1 MKIFDWDL
9 KTNLHINDNL
19 ILCLGSFETLHK
31 GNNELFKLTFDY
43 TKTNSNYK
51 SAILL
56 FKNKIKD
63 SKIIDNKA
71 FQLKTRLYTLDA
83 LNFDYVFISE
93 YNDEI
98 KNYDANLFI
107 NILKN
112 NNVKAVVCG
121 PDYKFGFNK
130 KGDIK
135 LLKKNFEVFV
145 ANEKKVNKQKISS
158 TLINQLIEEGNIHL
172 INELLIDN
180 YAFIVN
186 ANEFIFEIPP
196 KLNKL
201 KNGIYIVNAVIKNVE
216 YHGLCL
222 INVTFTDESS
232 YIQDNKLYLF
242 DIDYV
247 PNKYQEIFI
256 EFLDTIRYTS
266 NKAESLINNN
276 DLEIAK
282 KYFEILLEND

>member
-31 GNNELFKLTFDY
+31 GHNELFKLTFDY

-145 ANEKKVNKQKISS
+145 ANEK
-158 TLINQLIEEGNIHL
+158 G
-172 INELLIDN
+172 
-180 YAFIVN
+180 
-186 ANEFIFEIPP
+186 
-196 KLNKL
+196 
-201 KNGIYIVNAVIKNVE
+201 
-216 YHGLCL
+216 
-222 INVTFTDESS
+222 
-232 YIQDNKLYLF
+232 
-242 DIDYV
+242 
-247 PNKYQEIFI
+247 
-256 EFLDTIRYTS
+256 
-266 NKAESLINNN
+266 
-276 DLEIAK
+276 
-282 KYFEILLEND
+282 